1 MIYCTRLRSTGKQTL
16 LRSEDT
22 DLRPGETVIAEAE
35 AGLDVATILYR
46 KEDDEESGEE
56 ITEIKRKAGEDDLR
70 KIEENAKTEAEGR
83 YFCIDRIRTRDLPM
97 KLVSTALTFD
107 RKKFSFYF
115 TAEKRV
121 DFRELVKDL
130 ASKFRTRI
138 ELRQIGIRDEAKLV
152 GGIGSC
158 GREVCCKLFLN
169 QFAPISIK
177 MAKGQDIALNPTKIS
192 GLCGRLMCCLNY
204 EHAEVA
210 RKGRRK
216 ESGEY
221 KEKDRNTEE
230 VTVTLDDETPL
241 LEPLTQETS
250 GQTGPAETEQ
260 KETVVQTAVPAT
272 GTQTAEQPAKQGR
285 RKRRRGRRG
294 QGQKPQSDQPASV
307 KTKAEVE
314 AGTGGGATDQKK
326 QATGDKQA
334 APARKPKRRRRRK
347 PAQEQKS

>member
-1 MIYCTRLRSTGKQTL
+1 M
-16 LRSEDT
+16 E
-22 DLRPGETVIAEAE
+22 LRPGETVIAEAD
-35 AGLDVATILYR
+35 AGLDIAIILYR
-46 KEDDEESGEE
+46 KQEEDEEEGNDIPS
-56 ITEIKRKAGEDDLR
+56 IKRKAGEEDIR
-70 KIEENAKTEAEGR
+70 QIEENTKTEAEGR

-204 EHAEVA
+204 EHAEGA

-216 ESGEY
+216 EPVPHVEVPPV
-221 KEKDRNTEE
+221 EE
-230 VTVTLDDETPL
+230 DAAVTVVEETPAAGV
-241 LEPLTQETS
+241 ETAERPEQIPVATPEQGAMPVQS
-250 GQTGPAETEQ
+250 PAPPSEKQTGEPPAR
-260 KETVVQTAVPAT
+260 P
-272 GTQTAEQPAKQGR
+272 GR
-285 RKRRRGRRG
+285 RSKRRRGRRG
-294 QGQKPQSDQPASV
+294 QGQKPQTEQQASGTQKPDTGAGAKTESTATPEQQPG
-307 KTKAEVE
+307 TKPP
-314 AGTGGGATDQKK
+314 GQG
-326 QATGDKQA
+326 
-334 APARKPKRRRRRK
+334 RRPKRRRRKK
-347 PAQEQKS
+347 PPQEQK